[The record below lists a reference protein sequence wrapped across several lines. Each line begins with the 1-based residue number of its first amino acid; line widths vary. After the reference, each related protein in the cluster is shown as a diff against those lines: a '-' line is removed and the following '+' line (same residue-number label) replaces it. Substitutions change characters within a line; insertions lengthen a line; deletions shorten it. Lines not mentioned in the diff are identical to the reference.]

1 LNDLQTRN
9 HPALSSEARGFP
21 VPRHPAEAN
30 NNMTPY
36 DKAQCIALG
45 RLIGAIKMAAC
56 YGKDWSAEELH
67 DQIQK
72 LAATVTEVEASLNK
86 ALEEALS
93 PYETE
98 KK

>member
-1 LNDLQTRN
+1 
-9 HPALSSEARGFP
+9 
-21 VPRHPAEAN
+21 
-30 NNMTPY
+30 MTPY

-45 RLIGAIKMAAC
+45 TLIGAIKMAAC
-56 YGKDWSAEELH
+56 YGKEWSAEELH

-72 LAATVTEVEASLNK
+72 LAETVNEVEASLDK
-86 ALEEALS
+86 ALIEALA